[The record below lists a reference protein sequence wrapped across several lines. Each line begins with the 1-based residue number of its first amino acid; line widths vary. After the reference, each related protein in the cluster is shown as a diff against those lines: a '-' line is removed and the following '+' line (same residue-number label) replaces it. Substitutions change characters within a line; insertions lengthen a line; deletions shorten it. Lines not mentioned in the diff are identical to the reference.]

1 MAGVIGL
8 VVSVKPVTSVFCLLG
23 LTGANHHCPRNCCT
37 ILWPPGRVHEPMP
50 DILLVEDK
58 DSLRRVLR
66 LTLENAGYTVSEA
79 ADARSALNEIAGVP
93 HKLVLTDLRMPNG
106 SGLDVLRASKAA
118 DSGTPVI
125 VMTAFGS
132 IDEAVQ
138 AMKDGAHDFLQKPVD
153 SNHLLLIVERAL
165 EQARLRTENILLRE
179 EWSRRYGFPRI
190 LGESGAIKRAV
201 AETQRVA
208 QTEANVLF
216 LGESGTG
223 KELFAR
229 AVHHLSPRREK
240 PFVAIN
246 CAAIPE
252 TLIENELFGHER
264 GAFTGAAD
272 RRLGKFE
279 LASGGTVFL
288 DEIGEL
294 PLAVQGKLLRV
305 IEEKVVDR
313 IGGRAPVPVDV
324 RVVAATNKDLKAA
337 VDTGEFRGDLFFRL
351 AVFPVEIPPLR
362 ERGGDVLM
370 LAKHF
375 SAQLGKEL
383 RGREASLSEDA
394 CSALEAHRWPG
405 NVRELENAIERA
417 CILSDSLVLE
427 PADLGL
433 VARDTDPT
441 PASFDL
447 NGTLSEVAQRALRFV
462 EQRKIVQVLRNNAGS
477 KNQAAEELGVSYK
490 TLLTKMKD
498 YDL

>member
-1 MAGVIGL
+1 
-8 VVSVKPVTSVFCLLG
+8 
-23 LTGANHHCPRNCCT
+23 
-37 ILWPPGRVHEPMP
+37 MP

-66 LTLENAGYTVSEA
+66 LTLENSGYTVTEA
-79 ADARSALNEIAGVP
+79 ADARAALHEISTAP
-93 HKLVLTDLRMPNG
+93 HKLVLTDLRMPHG
-106 SGLDVLRASKAA
+106 SGLDVLRAARST
-118 DSGTPVI
+118 DGNIPVI

-165 EQARLRTENILLRE
+165 EQEKLRTENILLRE

-190 LGESGAIKRAV
+190 IGESESIKRAV
-201 AETQRVA
+201 SETQRVA
-208 QTEANVLF
+208 QTEATVLL

-223 KELFAR
+223 KELFAL
-229 AVHHLSPRREK
+229 AVHHLSTRRDK

-264 GAFTGAAD
+264 GAFTGASD

-337 VDTGEFRGDLFFRL
+337 VESGDFRGDLFFRL
-351 AVFPVEIPPLR
+351 AVFPIEIPPLR
-362 ERGGDVLM
+362 DRGNDIIL
-370 LAKHF
+370 LAKYF
-375 SAQLGKEL
+375 AAKLGKDL
-383 RGREASLSEDA
+383 RGQEASLNDDA
-394 CSALEAHRWPG
+394 CAALKSHRWPG
-405 NVRELENAIERA
+405 NVRELANAIERA
-417 CILSDSLVLE
+417 CILSDTMTLE
-427 PADLGL
+427 PKDFGFTHTENNAQALK
-433 VARDTDPT
+433 
-441 PASFDL
+441 SFDL
-447 NGTLSEVAQRALRFV
+447 TGTLSEAAQRALRLV
-462 EQRKIVQVLRNNAGS
+462 ERQKILTALE
-477 KNQAAEELGVSYK
+477 AARGNKMQTAEDLGVSYK
-490 TLLTKMKD
+490 TLLTKLKD
-498 YDL
+498 YNL

>member
-1 MAGVIGL
+1 MA
-8 VVSVKPVTSVFCLLG
+8 
-23 LTGANHHCPRNCCT
+23 
-37 ILWPPGRVHEPMP
+37 

-79 ADARSALNEIAGVP
+79 IDARSALNEISTTR
-93 HKLVLTDLRMPNG
+93 HRLILTDLRMPNG
-106 SGLDVLRASKAA
+106 SGLGVLRSARSA
-118 DSGTPVI
+118 DPDVPVI

-153 SNHLLLIVERAL
+153 SNHLLLLVERAL
-165 EQARLRTENILLRE
+165 EQAKLRTENVLLRE

-190 LGESGAIKRAV
+190 LGESDALKRAV
-201 AETQRVA
+201 GETQRVA
-208 QTEANVLF
+208 QTEATVLL

-229 AVHHLSPRREK
+229 AVHHLSARRDK

-264 GAFTGAAD
+264 GAFTGAGD
-272 RRLGKFE
+272 RRQGKFE
-279 LASGGTVFL
+279 LAAGGTVFL

-294 PLAVQGKLLRV
+294 PLAVQGKLLRA
-305 IEEKVVDR
+305 IEEKFVDR

-337 VDTGEFRGDLFFRL
+337 VENGEFRGDLFFRL

-362 ERGGDVLM
+362 DRGDDVVL
-370 LAKHF
+370 LARHF
-375 SAQLGKEL
+375 ASEIGKEL
-383 RGREASLSEDA
+383 RGREAQLSPDA
-394 CSALEAHRWPG
+394 VAALCRHPWPG

-417 CILSDSLVLE
+417 CILSDTMTLE
-427 PADLGL
+427 PRDLGL
-433 VARDTDPT
+433 DGS
-441 PASFDL
+441 PAAELDGLQQLDL
-447 NGTLSEVAQRALRFV
+447 SGTLSDVAHRALRMV
-462 EQRKIVQVLRNNAGS
+462 ERRKIVRVLEANHGNKS
-477 KNQAAEELGVSYK
+477 KTAEDLGVSYK
-490 TLLTKMKD
+490 TLLNKMKE
-498 YDL
+498 YSL

>member
-1 MAGVIGL
+1 MA
-8 VVSVKPVTSVFCLLG
+8 
-23 LTGANHHCPRNCCT
+23 
-37 ILWPPGRVHEPMP
+37 

-66 LTLENAGYTVSEA
+66 LTLENAGYSVTEA
-79 ADARSALNEIAGVP
+79 IDARSALHEIATTR
-93 HKLVLTDLRMPNG
+93 HRLVLTDLRMPNG
-106 SGLDVLRASKAA
+106 SGLDVLRSARAA
-118 DSGTPVI
+118 DMDVPVI

-153 SNHLLLIVERAL
+153 SNHLLLLVERAL
-165 EQARLRTENILLRE
+165 EEARLRTENVLLRE

-190 LGESGAIKRAV
+190 IGESETLKRTV
-201 AETQRVA
+201 GETQRVA
-208 QTEANVLF
+208 QTEATVLL

-229 AVHHLSPRREK
+229 AVHHLSARRDN

-264 GAFTGAAD
+264 GAFTGASD
-272 RRLGKFE
+272 RRQGKFE

-294 PLAVQGKLLRV
+294 PVGVQGKLLRA

-313 IGGRAPVPVDV
+313 IGGRAPVAVDV

-337 VDTGEFRGDLFFRL
+337 VDNGQFRGDLFFRL
-351 AVFPVEIPPLR
+351 AVFPIEVPPLR
-362 ERGGDVLM
+362 DRGDDIVL
-370 LAKHF
+370 LAQHF
-375 SAQLGKEL
+375 ASEIGNEL
-383 RGREASLSEDA
+383 RGREAQLNQEAVDA
-394 CSALEAHRWPG
+394 LKRHHWPG

-417 CILSDSLVLE
+417 CILSDTLILE

-433 VARDTDPT
+433 GPPT
-441 PASFDL
+441 HESESLADL
-447 NGTLSEVAQRALRFV
+447 DLSGTLSDVAHRALRVV
-462 EQRKIVQVLRNNAGS
+462 ERKKILRALEANSGNKS
-477 KNQAAEELGVSYK
+477 RTAEDLGVSYK
-490 TLLTKMKD
+490 TLLNKIKE
-498 YDL
+498 YAL

>member
-1 MAGVIGL
+1 
-8 VVSVKPVTSVFCLLG
+8 
-23 LTGANHHCPRNCCT
+23 
-37 ILWPPGRVHEPMP
+37 MP

-66 LTLENAGYTVSEA
+66 LTLENAGYSVNEA
-79 ADARSALNEIAGVP
+79 ADARAALNEIAQNP

-106 SGLDVLRASKAA
+106 SGLDVLRAARAA
-118 DSGTPVI
+118 DSELPVI

-153 SNHLLLIVERAL
+153 SNHLLLLVGRAL

-179 EWSRRYGFPRI
+179 EWSTRYGFPRI
-190 LGESGAIKRAV
+190 IGESEAIKQAV

-208 QTEANVLF
+208 QTEATVLL

-229 AVHHLSPRREK
+229 AVHHLSNRREK

-264 GAFTGAAD
+264 GSFTGASD

-288 DEIGEL
+288 DEVGEL
-294 PLAVQGKLLRV
+294 PIAVQGKLLRV
-305 IEEKVVDR
+305 IEERVVDR

-324 RVVAATNKDLKAA
+324 RVVAATNKDLKSA
-337 VDTGEFRGDLFFRL
+337 VDQGEFRGDLYFRL
-351 AVFPVEIPPLR
+351 AVFPILIPALR
-362 ERGGDVLM
+362 ERDDDIVL
-370 LAKHF
+370 LARHF
-375 SAQLGKEL
+375 AAQLGREL
-383 RGREASLSEDA
+383 RRREIQLTDA
-394 CSALEAHRWPG
+394 AIEALKKHNWPG
-405 NVRELENAIERA
+405 NVRELENAVERA
-417 CILSDSLVLE
+417 CILTDTMLLQ
-427 PADLGL
+427 PRDLGL
-433 VARDTDPT
+433 PGAGESSDDGELGTR
-441 PASFDL
+441 L
-447 NGTLSEVAQRALRFV
+447 NLDGTLSDVTHRAIRIIERAKIKEVLKSNDGNKSRT
-462 EQRKIVQVLRNNAGS
+462 
-477 KNQAAEELGVSYK
+477 AEDLGISYK
-490 TLLTKMKD
+490 TLLTKIKD

>member
-1 MAGVIGL
+1 MA
-8 VVSVKPVTSVFCLLG
+8 
-23 LTGANHHCPRNCCT
+23 
-37 ILWPPGRVHEPMP
+37 

-66 LTLENAGYTVSEA
+66 LTLENAGYTVAEA
-79 ADARSALNEIAGVP
+79 ADARAALNELATSR
-93 HKLVLTDLRMPNG
+93 HRLVLTDLRMPNG
-106 SGLDVLRASKAA
+106 SGLDVLRAARSA
-118 DSGTPVI
+118 DADVPVI

-153 SNHLLLIVERAL
+153 SNHLLLLVDRAL

-190 LGESGAIKRAV
+190 IGESDVVKRAV

-208 QTEANVLF
+208 QTEATVLL

-229 AVHHLSPRREK
+229 AVHHLSGRRDK

-264 GAFTGAAD
+264 GAFTGAGE
-272 RRLGKFE
+272 RRQGKFE

-294 PLAVQGKLLRV
+294 PLAVQGKLLRA
-305 IEEKVVDR
+305 IEEKMIDR
-313 IGGRAPVPVDV
+313 IGGRAPVSVDV
-324 RVVAATNKDLKAA
+324 RVVAATNKELKAA
-337 VDTGEFRGDLFFRL
+337 VDQGQFRGDLFFRL
-351 AVFPVEIPPLR
+351 AVFPIEIPPLR
-362 ERGGDVLM
+362 DRGDDVTL
-370 LAKHF
+370 LARHF
-375 SAQLGKEL
+375 AAEIGCEL
-383 RGREASLSEDA
+383 RGREAQLSDEA
-394 CSALEAHRWPG
+394 VAALKRHRWPG

-417 CILSDSLVLE
+417 CILSDTLNLE

-433 VARDTDPT
+433 GVNTAADEPD
-441 PASFDL
+441 ALEQLDL
-447 NGTLSEVAQRALRFV
+447 SGTLSDVAHRVLSLV
-462 EQRKIVQVLRNNAGS
+462 ERRKIQSALQANDGNKS
-477 KNQAAEELGVSYK
+477 KTAEDLGVSYK
-490 TLLTKMKD
+490 TLLNKMKE
-498 YDL
+498 YAL